1 MPLKEIN
8 SNITETLYFPTA
20 TETKSPNLKT
30 YSVKP
35 TKTRRKRKLK
45 IKEDKTQS
53 STEKCE
59 SWLNLFDEQDSD
71 KNETIGKKPER
82 LTTDEE
88 VDKIIEKHK
97 LKVRNS

>member
-20 TETKSPNLKT
+20 RETKSPNLKT